1 MPDLIPF
8 SFESHDIRVI
18 PDDRGEPWFVAK
30 DVAEALGYKWKG
42 PSDNLGHVPNEWQGV
57 QSVRTPGGTQ
67 RMAVLTE
74 QGLYFFVARSDKPKA
89 LPFQKWIAGDVVPQI
104 RKTGSY
110 SAKPQPAPIPRI
122 EVMEREVALCERSY
136 NLAERCDDP
145 VLRVMLIDR
154 AKNALSSTNPALP
167 SPQAGYFQTHQ
178 VLEDL
183 GYSEKE
189 IRKLAAN
196 AGKRLAAA
204 YRTITGMEP
213 EKVERIIDGATRK
226 VSAFPASF
234 RDDAQAVLSQWL
246 SADAA

>member
-8 SFESHDIRVI
+8 SFESKQVRAVEID
-18 PDDRGEPWFVAK
+18 GNPWFVAK
-30 DVAEALGYKWKG
+30 DVADCLGY
-42 PSDNLGHVPNEWQGV
+42 DQTAN
-57 QSVRTPGGTQ
+57 
-67 RMAVLTE
+67 
-74 QGLYFFVARSDKPKA
+74 GLKHCRYSSKLDEMNRINGLAPA
-89 LPFQKWIAGDVVPQI
+89 TKWIPESDVYRMVLRSQLDSAERFQDWVCEEVLPQI

-110 SAKPQPAPIPRI
+110 SAKPQAAPIPRI

-167 SPQAGYFQTHQ
+167 SSQSGYFQTHQ
-178 VLEDL
+178 ILEDL

-234 RDDAQAVLSQWL
+234 RGDAQAVLSQWL